1 MARVVICGGGACG
14 LLMAMLLDEDGHEVV
29 VLERDA
35 AAQPDPGEAWESWER
50 RGVNQFR
57 LPHFL
62 LPKFTE
68 LLTGALPDV
77 VDDLRA
83 AGAYE
88 YDLGPIK
95 GLTARRPFLEAVLA
109 GAVARRGGIDV
120 RRGVAVDGLLARAA
134 NGSGPPDVVGVRTGG
149 TELHADLVIDATGR
163 RSPLP
168 RWLAEI
174 GARAP
179 EEQEEDSG
187 FVYYGRHLRRAD
199 GSPVLVGPVYD
210 QFGSVLLLGLPGDHG
225 TAGVG
230 IVTCSDDKEM
240 RRLYDEAAWL
250 RVLGALP
257 GGKGMVDC
265 EPISPMSR
273 MSKIEDRYRR
283 LVVDGEPVA
292 SGLVALADSWACTNP
307 SLGRGLSL
315 GLWHALLLR
324 DVIREHG
331 TEDRSGV
338 PTAFDAVTEAE
349 LTPWYRSTLWWDRHR
364 LTDVRA
370 AMGVPTGPVD
380 DVRWHRWLRL
390 GAAMNDHPEL
400 LMAFLEV
407 IKLDSRPEEVVE
419 RPAIV
424 ELLERVDAPLPAPAG
439 PSREELLRLVA

>member
-1 MARVVICGGGACG
+1 M
-14 LLMAMLLDEDGHEVV
+14 
-29 VLERDA
+29 
-35 AAQPDPGEAWESWER
+35 
-50 RGVNQFR
+50 
-57 LPHFL
+57 
-62 LPKFTE
+62 
-68 LLTGALPDV
+68 
-77 VDDLRA
+77 
-83 AGAYE
+83 
-88 YDLGPIK
+88 
-95 GLTARRPFLEAVLA
+95 
-109 GAVARRGGIDV
+109 ARRGGIDV
-120 RRGVAVDGLLARAA
+120 RRGVAVDGLLARAVTGA
-134 NGSGPPDVVGVRTGG
+134 GPPDVVGVRTGG
-149 TELHADLVIDATGR
+149 TVLHADLVIDATGR

-179 EEQEEDSG
+179 EEKEEDSG

-199 GSPVLVGPVYD
+199 GSPVLAGPVYD

-240 RRLYDEAAWL
+240 RRLHDEAAWL

-257 GGKGMVDC
+257 GGKRMVDC

-338 PTAFDAVTEAE
+338 PAAFDAVTEAE

-380 DVRWHRWLRL
+380 DARWHRWLRL

-407 IKLDSRPEEVVE
+407 IKLDARPEEVVE

-424 ELLERVDAPLPAPAG
+424 ELLERVDAPLPTPAG